1 MKINPPDTVAALHA
15 PLTQERKPGQPGAP
29 TVQPREPQAASAQVQ
44 LSPAATALAS
54 AEQADGSFDMD
65 KVQRMAQAIREGR
78 FEVNAD
84 KIADKLLANARELL
98 ATRQQAQ

>member
-1 MKINPPDTVAALHA
+1 MKINPTDTVATLHA
-15 PLTQERKPGQPGAP
+15 PPNQERKAGQPGAAP
-29 TVQPREPQAASAQVQ
+29 VHTREPQSASARVQ

-54 AEQADGSFDMD
+54 AEQADGSFDME

-78 FEVNAD
+78 FEVNAE